1 MVFHIMGKVMKVTAM
16 KITTIT
22 TTTMMEKRITMEIT
36 TSMKERESSLPL
48 TPMYS
53 ISRVLMSSI
62 TTHLTA

>member
-1 MVFHIMGKVMKVTAM
+1 MKVTAM
-16 KITTIT
+16 KVTTIT
-22 TTTMMEKRITMEIT
+22 TTTMMEKRITTEIT

-62 TTHLTA
+62 ATHLTA